1 MGDVLSCMII
11 LLAILYMLYDDENRA
26 VIGIMLGVLL
36 IFYYGYIWGQIY
48 NVYVMDDYKNIRYT
62 NKMLWINTNKLDVT
76 NPRHRNWA
84 NYILMD
90 CAPNKLG
97 IYIEEENVSKLF
109 VLKQLETFKIMFG
122 YNSPII
128 YFKYRQNQ
136 IVKQFCNAKDVKI
149 VNFSFRHT
157 I

>member
-1 MGDVLSCMII
+1 MV
-11 LLAILYMLYDDENRA
+11 YDDDNRA
-26 VIGIMLGVLL
+26 VIGVMLGVML

-48 NVYVMDDYKNIRYT
+48 NVYATRDYKNVKYT
-62 NKMLWINTNKLDVT
+62 NRMLWINTNLLDVT
-76 NPRHRNWA
+76 NIEHRNWA
-84 NYILMD
+84 NYVLID

-97 IYIEEENVSKLF
+97 IYIEEEQVSKLF

-122 YNSPII
+122 YNCPII

-136 IVKQFCNAKDVKI
+136 IIRNFCGMKGVKVINY
-149 VNFSFRHT
+149 SLRHN